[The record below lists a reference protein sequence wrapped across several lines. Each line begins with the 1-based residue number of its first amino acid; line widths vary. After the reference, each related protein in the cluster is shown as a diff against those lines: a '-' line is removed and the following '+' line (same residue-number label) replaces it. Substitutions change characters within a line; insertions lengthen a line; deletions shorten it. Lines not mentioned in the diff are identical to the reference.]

1 MNGRASKRS
10 GAKRKLV
17 MVGGVVIWVA
27 LLIGSPVW
35 ASTNPDQPPT
45 ALAVAVGEAVG
56 SWSQFTATGDLEVL
70 RSSFVVGGPQWRQ
83 FVSEAA
89 SSAALDPRQF
99 LVHEIRL
106 RRLDAR
112 TATVWA
118 EVEVSQTGRIA
129 QTFGWDFD
137 FTLEDGH
144 WFVWTVVAADRPT
157 GSETATGA
165 PPTTATPSTSE
176 VAATS
181 ATADRRVEALSEPL
195 KADGT
200 RIPALSAWV
209 VVVTV
214 IGVAAA
220 GYVAPRLDR
229 RSQ

>member
-1 MNGRASKRS
+1 
-10 GAKRKLV
+10 
-17 MVGGVVIWVA
+17 
-27 LLIGSPVW
+27 
-35 ASTNPDQPPT
+35 
-45 ALAVAVGEAVG
+45 
-56 SWSQFTATGDLEVL
+56 
-70 RSSFVVGGPQWRQ
+70 
-83 FVSEAA
+83 
-89 SSAALDPRQF
+89 
-99 LVHEIRL
+99 
-106 RRLDAR
+106 
-112 TATVWA
+112 
-118 EVEVSQTGRIA
+118 
-129 QTFGWDFD
+129 
-137 FTLEDGH
+137 
-144 WFVWTVVAADRPT
+144 VVAADRPT

>member
-1 MNGRASKRS
+1 MNGKASERL

-17 MVGGVVIWVA
+17 TAGGVAIWMA

-56 SWSQFTATGDLEVL
+56 SWSQFTATGELEVL

-89 SSAALDPRQF
+89 GSAALDPRQF

-118 EVEVSQTGRIA
+118 EVEVSQPGRIA

-137 FTLEDGH
+137 FILEGRH
-144 WFVWTVVAADRPT
+144 WLVWTVVAGDRPKD
-157 GSETATGA
+157 SEMPAEARPPATT
-165 PPTTATPSTSE
+165 PTTETLAPS
-176 VAATS
+176 VPPGHH
-181 ATADRRVEALSEPL
+181 VEALSGPPE
-195 KADGT
+195 AAGT
-200 RIPALSAWV
+200 RIPALSAWI

-214 IGVAAA
+214 IGVAVA

-229 RSQ
+229 RRQ